1 MPGSSDHDKYAA
13 GYAAIAVASA
23 AMAIPLIFQ
32 PRSTAEFLLGA
43 SALPTNME
51 QDRLMGLVAAGLLSA
66 GATAWAL
73 KSDAE
78 KHELDVGASE
88 TLQLGLIGFA
98 ATNLAAHLAHVN
110 DLTPNGLA
118 AGVATAAVSAAVP
131 AARLLLSP
139 AGRRKIVDRLRDAV
153 DSVCRRSLDFGNRGR
168 GFRFT
173 SALYAL
179 MGADSVYL
187 WRQIGTAM
195 LTIAPAALLAL
206 KDRADNDELG
216 EAQPRALNA
225 GLLLAG
231 TAQLAVLAPM
241 AADGAGGRYL
251 PLVLGLSGATALAGV
266 LGLASS
272 NGRRL

>member
-1 MPGSSDHDKYAA
+1 MDLKSKQA
-13 GYAAIAVASA
+13 GDNCNTYRF
-23 AMAIPLIFQ
+23 P
-32 PRSTAEFLLGA
+32 FLLSKLA
-43 SALPTNME
+43 
-51 QDRLMGLVAAGLLSA
+51 Q
-66 GATAWAL
+66 
-73 KSDAE
+73 SDAE
-78 KHELDVGASE
+78 NRELDVGASE

-118 AGVATAAVSAAVP
+118 AGVATAAVTAAVP

-139 AGRRKIVDRLRDAV
+139 EGRGKIVDRLRSAV
-153 DSVCRRSLDFGNRGR
+153 DSICRRTLDLGNRGR

-179 MGADSVYL
+179 LVPGTLAAGAALTAAPAASLDGTLGYVLKGADSVYL

-195 LTIAPAALLAL
+195 LTIAPATLLAL

-216 EAQPRALNA
+216 EAQPRTLNA

-231 TAQLAVLAPM
+231 TAQLAILAPM